1 MPPLDVTRDPYALDA
16 VVIAA
21 IATTAIVVATSTIV
35 AIAIYGP
42 TRLIWLTNEE

>member
-16 VVIAA
+16 AVIAA
-21 IATTAIVVATSTIV
+21 IATITIVVAASTFV
-35 AIAIYGP
+35 AITIHGT